1 MPGRKWTEEE
11 KDYLREVT
19 PGHHYN
25 EIVDLMNK
33 RFKERN
39 FTDSQIKGAISRY
52 KLNTG
57 FTGRFDKGHIPS
69 NKGKKG
75 FCHKGSQKGWFK
87 KGQDPINYRP
97 VGSERTNVYGYIEIK
112 IDDPDKWRLK
122 HQVIWEE
129 HNGKI
134 PKGYSV
140 IFADRDKTNLS
151 INNLI
156 LVSRAELLTMN
167 RHGLIRENSE
177 ITKTGVAIADLYL
190 KIGER
195 KREHAKSNKSLWK
208 RLR

>member
-1 MPGRKWTEEE
+1 MPGCKWTEEE

-19 PGHHYN
+19 SGHHYN

-57 FTGRFDKGHIPS
+57 FTGRFSKGHIPA
-69 NKGKKG
+69 NKGIKGVIYEGCKKT
-75 FCHKGSQKGWFK
+75 WFK
-87 KGQDPINYRP
+87 KGQEPINYRP
-97 VGSERTNVYGYIEIK
+97 VGSERTNVEGYIEIK
-112 IDDPDKWRLK
+112 VADPNKWRLK

-140 IFADRDKTNLS
+140 LFADKDRTNLN
-151 INNLI
+151 IDNLV
-156 LVSRAELLTMN
+156 LVSRAQLLKMN
-167 RHGLIRENSE
+167 QHNLIRENAE
-177 ITKTGVAIADLYL
+177 ITKTGAIIASLYL
-190 KIGER
+190 KIGEKER
-195 KREHAKSNKSLWK
+195 NKCK
-208 RLR
+208 E